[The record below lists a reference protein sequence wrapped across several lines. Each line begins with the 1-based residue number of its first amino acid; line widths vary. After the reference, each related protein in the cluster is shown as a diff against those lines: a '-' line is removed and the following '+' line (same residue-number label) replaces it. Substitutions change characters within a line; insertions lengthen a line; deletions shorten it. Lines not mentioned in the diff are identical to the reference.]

1 MASTVQERA
10 RFAFYSRKRT
20 EPGLTQDEVARR
32 VGRAV
37 RRTFTQSTAQR
48 WFAGGLP
55 RDTRTGVALANE
67 LGVDPGWLYFGG
79 ASGAPAPNDWRDAN
93 AEDGGAAAVL
103 EGPSG
108 RELALSEARRPSRR
122 RRARGR

>member
-93 AEDGGAAAVL
+93 AEDGGVSAVA
-103 EGPSG
+103 EGPRADPLG
-108 RELALSEARRPSRR
+108 PSEGRRPSRR
-122 RRARGR
+122 R